1 MTAMAKGFYDRLKSS
16 ITSSESETV
25 SDKFRRFEES
35 MERRIGGQDVSWG
48 LVVLLVAGVFAMV
61 MVIVSIFRFFG

>member
-1 MTAMAKGFYDRLKSS
+1 MAMAKGFYDRLKSS

-35 MERRIGGQDVSWG
+35 MERRIGGHEVSWG
-48 LVVLLVAGVFAMV
+48 LVVLLAAGVFAMV
-61 MVIVSIFRFFG
+61 MVIVSIFRFFS